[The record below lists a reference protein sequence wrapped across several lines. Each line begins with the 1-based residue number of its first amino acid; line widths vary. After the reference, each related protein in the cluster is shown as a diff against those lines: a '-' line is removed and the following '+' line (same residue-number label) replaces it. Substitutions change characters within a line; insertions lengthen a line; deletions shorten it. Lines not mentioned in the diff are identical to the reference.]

1 MSDQPVGQDEYGDME
16 KSQWKLYSL
25 GVAAEAKVNGYDWNL
40 EVFASEISQFADGGI
55 TNRGQRQ
62 ETRGVDSSGVEYAS
76 SEVTSSTINAV
87 WRSGGE
93 SNRRTCPNVEAGE
106 EVIIY
111 TYADTGKF
119 FWEPRNI
126 NSHARKVET
135 ACYAYAAD
143 PSGDENTQR
152 TPENSYMF
160 EVSAHKKIITISTSD
175 KNDEVAKFTF
185 QLNGGEG
192 YATLQDDNNQEI
204 TMNPVENRIS
214 MINAEDVEVHLIGQN
229 LIVNVPA
236 DETHSIDG
244 NETHKVSG
252 NFTITVNGAA
262 YIKAETATIESG
274 ANRLVGPTKIDGTL
288 EVTGAAKMNGI
299 SSPGASITAPNIK

>member
-1 MSDQPVGQDEYGDME
+1 MSDQSVEQNEYGDME

-119 FWEPRNI
+119 FWEPRNT

-152 TPENSYMF
+152 TPENSYIF
-160 EVSAHKKIITISTSD
+160 EVSAHKKIITLSTSD
-175 KNDEVAKFTF
+175 KNNEMAKFTF

-204 TMNPVENRIS
+204 TINPVENRIS

-236 DETHSIDG
+236 DETHTVEG
-244 NETHKVSG
+244 NEDHNVSG
-252 NFTITVNGAA
+252 NFTIIVNGAA

-274 ANRLVGPTKIDGTL
+274 LNTMVGPTKIDGPL
-288 EVTGAAKMNGI
+288 EVSGPAKMNGI
-299 SSPGASITAPNIK
+299 TSPVNITAPNIR